1 MKALIAKIAESA
13 RRQLVLPPLSR
24 PAEELARYRRFLKV
38 ECHRVKI
45 LHRGGGEGLLVC
57 RLRSAVY
64 DELLRH
70 LWEAIEQTNPA
81 RGIPLRVALVAYG
94 GYGRAEQCPHSDLD
108 LMFLHDGSAT
118 PGSPAEKLLADRTS
132 ALLYPLWDLGLK
144 VGHAVRTVSECIQV
158 ANSDMQ
164 AKTALLDT
172 RLLCGDAALHEEMRE
187 RYDRE
192 CVRGS
197 EDQYIAQRLA
207 DQTSRHTKHGNSP
220 AMQEPNLKNGCG
232 GLRDFQ
238 NVLWMAYFKHRA
250 RSLADL
256 EKKEFIARAERRQL
270 EAAYDFLLRTRN
282 ELHYTANRPV
292 DALAANVK
300 PPVATGLGYTD
311 RSPIRRVEAFM
322 RDLYTHTRNCYV
334 ITQTL
339 EQRLALLPNPADG
352 RRRAAV
358 GGRKRTESPVF
369 DGFRIADGQITIAA
383 KNVFRE
389 EPNRLLRVFRHAQ
402 QRGLRLHPD
411 LAQVVRQQM
420 NLVDKSFLTDPRNHA
435 TFLEI
440 LNKAGNVA
448 PSLRAMHDVGLLGKF
463 VPEFG
468 RLTNLVQHEFYHQY
482 AVDEHT
488 LNCIAQL
495 DRVWDA
501 PSRPH
506 SSYTELLRDVEHP
519 WVLYFALLLHDAGK
533 ADNSGRHEIV
543 GGLLVEKA
551 ARRMKL
557 DAANTRLIRQ
567 VVELHLAMV
576 KASQRRDLEDP
587 EVIAEFTKLVENETT
602 LDLLTLHTFAD
613 SMGTSDTLWNG
624 FKDSLLWQ
632 LYHKSHALLRGD
644 TEMAKAAQKRLE
656 ILRES
661 VRRLLPKDFD
671 AEEIDAHFAGL
682 PPRYF
687 ALHGAREI
695 ATDVGLIHQFMQLQI
710 EEGDRALEPVIRW
723 HLDTDRGYASVRICT
738 WDRAGLFSKVA
749 GALTAA
755 GLNIFSAQIFT
766 RTDGIVLDTFSV
778 TAARTGTLPEAS
790 ARQLFQRTI
799 LSVLVDGTDVG
810 KAIAK
815 ASQNSPLWQA
825 AGGERMPTKIRF
837 DNRTLPKSTIIDV
850 EAEDRVG
857 LLHAFSVAL
866 AELGLDLILAK
877 VVTEKGAAIDS
888 FYVTEPRPGQ
898 PEPGKVEDPAR
909 QQQIIQ
915 RLKIAAGDV

>member
-13 RRQLVLPPLSR
+13 RRQLVLPPLSK
-24 PAEELARYRRFLKV
+24 PSEELPRYRRFLKV
-38 ECHRVKI
+38 ESHRVKI
-45 LHRGGGEGLLVC
+45 LHRAGGDGLLIC
-57 RLRSAVY
+57 HLRTAVY

-70 LWEAIEQTNPA
+70 LWEAVEQTHPA
-81 RGIPLRVALVAYG
+81 RGMTVRLALVAYG

-108 LMFLHDGSAT
+108 LMFLHDGTAT
-118 PGSPAEKLLADRTS
+118 PGSPAEKLLAERTS

-144 VGHAVRTVSECIQV
+144 VGHAVRTLDECVQV

-172 RLLCGDAALHEEMRE
+172 RLLSGDVALYDELRL

-207 DQTSRHTKHGNSP
+207 DQSSRHTKHGNSP

-238 NVLWMAYFKHRA
+238 NVLWMAYFKHHA

-256 EKKEFIARAERRQL
+256 EEKDFIARAERRQL
-270 EAAYDFLLRTRN
+270 EAAYNFLLRTRN

-292 DALAANVK
+292 DVLAANVK
-300 PPVATGLGYTD
+300 PPVATGLGYSD
-311 RSPIRRVEAFM
+311 RSPVRRVEAFM

-334 ITQTL
+334 ITTTL
-339 EQRLALLPNPADG
+339 EQRLALLPNPG
-352 RRRAAV
+352 RRRPGAR
-358 GGRKRTESPVF
+358 GRSRAESPAF
-369 DGFRIADGQITIAA
+369 DGLRIADGQITFAA

-389 EPNRLLRVFRHAQ
+389 EPNRLLRVFLHAQ
-402 QRGLRLHPD
+402 QRGLQLHPD
-411 LAQVVRQQM
+411 LAQLVRQQM
-420 NLVDKSFLTDPRNHA
+420 NLVDKSFLTDPRNHT

-440 LNKAGNVA
+440 LNKAGNVG

-488 LNCIAQL
+488 LNCITQL

-506 SSYTELLRDVEHP
+506 GSYTELLRDVEQP

-543 GGLLVEKA
+543 GGLLVERA

-557 DAANTRLIRQ
+557 DPANTHLIRQ

-587 EVIAEFTKLVENETT
+587 EVIAEFTHLVENVTT

-632 LYHKSHALLRGD
+632 LYHKSYAMLRGD
-644 TEMAKAAQKRLE
+644 TEIAKAEQKRRE
-656 ILRES
+656 ILQEK

-671 AEEIDAHFAGL
+671 PEEVEAHFTGL

-687 ALHGAREI
+687 ALHSTREI
-695 ATDVGLIHQFMQLQI
+695 ATDIGLIHQFMQLQI
-710 EEGDRALEPVIRW
+710 LEGDRALEPVIRW

-738 WDRAGLFSKVA
+738 WDRSGLFSKVA

-766 RTDGIVLDTFSV
+766 RDDGIVLDTFFV
-778 TAARTGTLPEAS
+778 TAARTGTLPEVS
-790 ARQLFQRTI
+790 ARQVFQKTI
-799 LSVLVDGTDVG
+799 LSVLVDGADVG
-810 KAIAK
+810 KAIAR

-888 FYVTEPRPGQ
+888 FYVTERRPGQ
-898 PEPGKVEDPAR
+898 ADPGKVEDPAR
-909 QQQIIQ
+909 QQEIIN
-915 RLKIAAGDV
+915 RLKIAAGDA